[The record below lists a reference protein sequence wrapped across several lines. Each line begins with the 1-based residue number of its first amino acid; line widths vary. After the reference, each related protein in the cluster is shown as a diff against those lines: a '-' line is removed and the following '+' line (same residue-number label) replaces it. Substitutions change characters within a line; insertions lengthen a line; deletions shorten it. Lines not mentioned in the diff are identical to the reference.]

1 MDFEYPIFSETNILQ
16 LSLSVDLPR
25 VWVPQTQ
32 PQGELGWHV
41 VPLSVQQTYIHYN
54 LICNIYIY
62 AVYYSV
68 YIYILCISYNMI
80 FIALIQADEILWSV
94 GLPHVRMRLRP
105 MLLQWKAAAIW
116 KRTATRWHTLSR
128 PCMALLLLVL
138 RCCLLDDDC
147 CWMIVVGWLLLDIC
161 CWMIV
166 VGWLLL
172 DDCCWMNDI
181 GWLLLLL
188 LLLVVIRLMLLLGSS
203 VFLFAFKSET
213 WRGGS
218 LVDFDGWY
226 AQTKHQQI
234 WLKPN
239 PGCALIIFELI

>member
-1 MDFEYPIFSETNILQ
+1 MNPSYFDVNQGAGFLTHPHLIPMDFEYPIFSETNILQ

-54 LICNIYIY
+54 LIYNIYNIYIC
-62 AVYYSV
+62 SILQ
-68 YIYILCISYNMI
+68 YIYILYISYNMI
-80 FIALIQADEILWSV
+80 FIALIQADEILWWV

-116 KRTATRWHTLSR
+116 KRTATRWHTISR
-128 PCMALLLLVL
+128 PCMALLLLVI

-147 CWMIVVGWLLLDIC
+147 CWMIVVGWLLLL
-161 CWMIV
+161 W
-166 VGWLLL
+166 W
-172 DDCCWMNDI
+172 
-181 GWLLLLL
+181 
-188 LLLVVIRLMLLLGSS
+188 LVVIILMLLLGSS

-226 AQTKHQQI
+226 AKTKHQQI